1 MNGANALVIMM
12 AKMAP
17 REVLIQKMEQ
27 AIKDYNEGVLLN
39 KSKEEMDEL
48 WSELIIP
55 ALLILTKSVDKDP
68 LDIMRD
74 MEKMDAAV
82 KLLNPNKD

>member
-74 MEKMDAAV
+74 MEKMDATV